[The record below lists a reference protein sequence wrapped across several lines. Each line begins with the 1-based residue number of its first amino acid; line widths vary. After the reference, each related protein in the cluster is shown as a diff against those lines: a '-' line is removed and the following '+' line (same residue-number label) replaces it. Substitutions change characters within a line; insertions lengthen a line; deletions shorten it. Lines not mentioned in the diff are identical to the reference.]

1 VSVALLCLP
10 ALLLAQQADT
20 NQITPE
26 EFMAKLSTRSGAVVI
41 NNGLATLQVPPTFR
55 YIDAT
60 AAKRLKKLIVAAV
73 AAVGVWMRRVFGK
86 KESPLAPAPPPT
98 TA

>member
-1 VSVALLCLP
+1 MSVAVLCLP
-10 ALLLAQQADT
+10 ALLLAQQADS

-26 EFMAKLSTRSGAVVI
+26 EFMAKLAPRSGTVVI
-41 NNGLATLQVPPTFR
+41 SNGLATLQVPPTFR
-55 YIDAT
+55 YMWVGILAF
-60 AAKRLKKLIVAAV
+60 KKLIVAAV

-86 KESPLAPAPPPT
+86 KDSPQASAPPPT

>member
-1 VSVALLCLP
+1 MSVAVLCLP
-10 ALLLAQQADT
+10 ALLLAQQADS

-26 EFMAKLSTRSGAVVI
+26 EFMAKLAARSGTVVI
-41 NNGLATLQVPPTFR
+41 SNGLATLQVPPTFR
-55 YIDAT
+55 YMWVGILAF
-60 AAKRLKKLIVAAV
+60 KKLIV

-86 KESPLAPAPPPT
+86 KDSPQASAPPPT

>member
-1 VSVALLCLP
+1 MSVALLCLP

-26 EFMAKLSTRSGAVVI
+26 EFMAKLS
-41 NNGLATLQVPPTFR
+41 P
-55 YIDAT
+55 
-60 AAKRLKKLIVAAV
+60 
-73 AAVGVWMRRVFGK
+73 MRRVFGK
-86 KESPLAPAPPPT
+86 KESPQAPAPPPT